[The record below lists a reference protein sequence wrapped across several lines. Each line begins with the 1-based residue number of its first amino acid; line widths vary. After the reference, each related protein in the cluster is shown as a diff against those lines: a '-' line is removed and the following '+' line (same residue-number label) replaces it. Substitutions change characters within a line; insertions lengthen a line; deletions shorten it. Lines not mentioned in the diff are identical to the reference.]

1 MTITSAILADRL
13 REAEAARDEALRAA
27 QHWEGRSAEL
37 RQLATLLS
45 QPEPEAQPESVGGR
59 G

>member
-37 RQLATLLS
+37 RQLSTLLS
-45 QPEPEAQPESVGGR
+45 QPEPEAQPVAVSGG

>member
-27 QHWEGRSAEL
+27 QHWEG
-37 RQLATLLS
+37 
-45 QPEPEAQPESVGGR
+45 
-59 G
+59 